1 MLGRTLL
8 VLFGLLLGEVLR
20 LLFWY
25 FIIGDIV
32 LPGHVQMNWD
42 GTGGVELDVSKFPH
56 TA

>member
-8 VLFGLLLGEVLR
+8 DLFGLLLGEVLR

-25 FIIGDIV
+25 FIVGDIV
-32 LPGHVQMNWD
+32 LPGHVQMNWY
-42 GTGGVELDVSKFPH
+42 GTGGAELDVPKFSH